1 MCGVTNPPVTPP
13 PLTPARPTVDS
24 QLETGQDRRT
34 REKGGGGR
42 GVCGSVDHGSLV
54 ARERERRKKQEVA
67 QKKTPPPPTQKNGE
81 TTGKRGKGNPPTQR
95 KKATR
100 ARGRGKTRQGAP
112 HQPRRTKESATRQR
126 RTRRRKTTK
135 PLGVP
140 RLVKGVQEEAGPRQR
155 ELVLAESL
163 WGALP
168 PQSRQHTKRN
178 KSSNT
183 QTITILSSLS
193 CRSSSCHRKKQVVGT
208 MHPPPRRGPRKTR
221 TRRQNKAR
229 SLKGSEN
236 HTIFPQSKSPKQEA
250 KTEPFLP
257 KHP

>member
-13 PLTPARPTVDS
+13 PLTSARPTVDS
-24 QLETGQDRRT
+24 QQETGQDRRT
-34 REKGGGGR
+34 KEKGGGGR
-42 GVCGSVDHGSLV
+42 GVCGSVDHVFLV
-54 ARERERRKKQEVA
+54 AREREMQEA
-67 QKKTPPPPTQKNGE
+67 RGSKEKISPPPTRE
-81 TTGKRGKGNPPTQR
+81 TRGNHRENAARGTHPPRGKKGHESQG
-95 KKATR
+95 K
-100 ARGRGKTRQGAP
+100 GKTRQGAP
-112 HQPRRTKESATRQR
+112 HQPRRKKESATRQR
-126 RTRRRKTTK
+126 KNRRKSTK
-135 PLGVP
+135 YLGVP
-140 RLVKGVQEEAGPRQR
+140 RLVKGVQAGAGPKQR

-183 QTITILSSLS
+183 RNSTILSSLS
-193 CRSSSCHRKKQVVGT
+193 CRSSSCRRKNKSSGRCT
-208 MHPPPRRGPRKTR
+208 PHPEGDPEKTR

-236 HTIFPQSKSPKQEA
+236 HTIFPQSKTPKQEA
-250 KTEPFLP
+250 KTKTFLP

>member
-1 MCGVTNPPVTPP
+1 M
-13 PLTPARPTVDS
+13 
-24 QLETGQDRRT
+24 Q
-34 REKGGGGR
+34 
-42 GVCGSVDHGSLV
+42 
-54 ARERERRKKQEVA
+54 ERERRKKQEVA
-67 QKKTPPPPTQKNGE
+67 QKKKRKNKNSPPPTQK
-81 TTGKRGKGNPPTQR
+81 KRGNHGKTRQGEPTHPEEQGHESQG
-95 KKATR
+95 K
-100 ARGRGKTRQGAP
+100 GKTRQGAP
-112 HQPRRTKESATRQR
+112 HQPRRKKEIATRQR

-135 PLGVP
+135 LLGVP

-163 WGALP
+163 WGAVP

-193 CRSSSCHRKKQVVGT
+193 CRSSSCHQKKQVVGT
-208 MHPPPRRGPRKTR
+208 MHPPPRRGPGKTR